1 MGGHK
6 KFVPPCA
13 AESLL
18 KVICNEVAVTVPE
31 DPVKRVPVTAA
42 DAV

>member
-1 MGGHK
+1 MGGHM
-6 KFVPPCA
+6 KFEPPSA

-18 KVICNEVAVTVPE
+18 NVICSEVAVTVPE
-31 DPVKRVPVTAA
+31 DPVKRVPTTFA